1 MRAVVPAVLLG
12 ETAPVDASDQAEST
26 VDGSDTTMP
35 HAPASDIV
43 DVDAGAPYSQ
53 TRSSTLGH
61 ALHHKAFWIRSNT
74 PSSHKPSASMPGLL
88 LQEDHFCWI
97 GICMLTDTNS
107 KTHLFLAC
115 AENIADDDNTAAD
128 TEALGGAKTK
138 AAVDALLSQLP
149 KCISRD
155 LCDELSVNFCYL
167 NSKAARKRLVRT
179 LCESNHRSNL
189 QLLPFYCRV
198 AATLSQVFPDVGV
211 AVLKAQEEEFNYL
224 QVQMSDLLLI

>member
-1 MRAVVPAVLLG
+1 MR
-12 ETAPVDASDQAEST
+12 E
-26 VDGSDTTMP
+26 
-35 HAPASDIV
+35 
-43 DVDAGAPYSQ
+43 
-53 TRSSTLGH
+53 
-61 ALHHKAFWIRSNT
+61 
-74 PSSHKPSASMPGLL
+74 LL
-88 LQEDHFCWI
+88 LQEHPCCWT
-97 GICMLTDTNS
+97 GIYTLTGTNS
-107 KTHLFLAC
+107 KTHLFLGG
-115 AENIADDDNTAAD
+115 AEGIADDDNTAAD

-224 QVQMSDLLLI
+224 QVQMSDLLFIQSCRLATA